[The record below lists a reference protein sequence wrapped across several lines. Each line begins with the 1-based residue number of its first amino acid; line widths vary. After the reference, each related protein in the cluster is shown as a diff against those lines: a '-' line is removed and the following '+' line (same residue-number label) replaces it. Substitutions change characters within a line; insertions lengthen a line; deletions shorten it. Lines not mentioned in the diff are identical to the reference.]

1 MATQKIELISTSGIG
16 RLRNFPA
23 ANGAI
28 VPLENARQRN
38 PGLIPGDAT
47 HWSFNKDLVV
57 RFYKKETEQA
67 AIKRDFEEKKSE
79 FVRLTRELINFVGT
93 KAKPYADYDPETR
106 AQFDSRVEYLYRSL
120 WFPLVQ
126 AQTATAQ
133 KVADR
138 PAFPKEEMD
147 SVAGLYYQ
155 FRGRPEPEPGLFD
168 KVMTKIGTTFGVA
181 VVGFITAGVGAA
193 AIGTAA
199 PTAASAGLGAVK
211 GLTGVD
217 VGKIQDNLQG
227 SVADKIQAAQAKAA
241 DVIANAPGAL
251 ADNAINKA
259 LASKSE
265 AIQMPIVNN
274 VTESEMAN
282 AAKNQ
287 SVSMA
292 GFGSLAIGLLVVSVL
307 LSKKRN

>member
-1 MATQKIELISTSGIG
+1 VATQKTELISTSKIG
-16 RLRNFPA
+16 RLRGFPA

-28 VPLENARQRN
+28 QGIDQKARQAN
-38 PGLIPGDAT
+38 SGLIPKDAT

-57 RFYKKETEQA
+57 RFYKVESQSA
-67 AIKRDFEEKKSE
+67 ATKRDFEEKKAE

-93 KAKPYADYDPETR
+93 KAKPYADYDPASR
-106 AQFDSRVEYLYRSL
+106 ADFDAKIEYLYRTL
-120 WFPLVQ
+120 WYPLVQ
-126 AQTATAQ
+126 AQQEAKGT
-133 KVADR
+133 
-138 PAFPKEEMD
+138 FPKDEMD
-147 SVAGLYYQ
+147 SVVGLYYR

-168 KVMTKIGTTFGVA
+168 KVMNKIGTTFGVA

-241 DVIANAPGAL
+241 DVIASAPAAL
-251 ADNAINKA
+251 ADNAINRA

-265 AIQMPIVNN
+265 AIKMPIVNN